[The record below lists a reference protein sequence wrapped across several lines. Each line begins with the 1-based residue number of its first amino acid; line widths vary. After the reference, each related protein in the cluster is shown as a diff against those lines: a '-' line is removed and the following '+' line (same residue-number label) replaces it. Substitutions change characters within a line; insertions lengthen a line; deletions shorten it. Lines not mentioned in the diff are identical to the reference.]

1 MQEYQINFDGENLMF
16 ISPKNTN
23 RKLCDELCEVL
34 NGLASEKD
42 ENIINLLVKVL
53 FFENLFIEVFLFKRQ
68 LIAF

>member
-23 RKLCDELCEVL
+23 RKLCDELSEVL
-34 NGLASEKD
+34 HGLASEKD

-53 FFENLFIEVFLFKRQ
+53 FFEIFFTEVLF
-68 LIAF
+68 